1 MVYEDHEEH
10 RAASDHCKSL
20 FLPLKPRVLA
30 ALVCGTVG
38 SLPLLS
44 ALLLI
49 QTCLHHFGPF
59 VTFWQPWFFKPL
71 MGALEIFTCA
81 ATSLLKKRQYELRFS
96 NRKLLLSFKTHNLNS
111 NGMWLLYPYTAQMRD
126 VLGNTSPKTERFP
139 KGMDFAP
146 RGPRAISRAEAC

>member
-1 MVYEDHEEH
+1 MMVYEDHEEH

-20 FLPLKPRVLA
+20 FLPLKAGLLA

-81 ATSLLKKRQYELRFS
+81 ATSNMNWDFQTE
-96 NRKLLLSFKTHNLNS
+96 LLLSFKTHNLNS